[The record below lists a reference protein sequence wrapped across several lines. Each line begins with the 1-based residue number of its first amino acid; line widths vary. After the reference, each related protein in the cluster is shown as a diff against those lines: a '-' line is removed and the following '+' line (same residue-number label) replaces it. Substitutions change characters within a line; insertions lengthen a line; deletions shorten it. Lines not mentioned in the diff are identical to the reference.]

1 MLLHEHLDQA
11 ALASLRAP
19 VHRISAAGC
28 WVGRISGFGRNHNEP
43 DPTDD
48 YTFWLAVMTPKR
60 VGTTLPATHYDA
72 AGWKTESVGEIN
84 GLGRRNV
91 ELPATGPRSPR
102 PADSG
107 SEYA

>member
-11 ALASLRAP
+11 TLASLRTP
-19 VHRISAAGC
+19 VPAS
-28 WVGRISGFGRNHNEP
+28 VGRISGFGRNHNEP

-60 VGTTLPATHYDA
+60 VGTALPATHYDA
-72 AGWKTESVGEIN
+72 AGWKTGSVGEIN

>member
-1 MLLHEHLDQA
+1 MP
-11 ALASLRAP
+11 AS
-19 VHRISAAGC
+19 
-28 WVGRISGFGRNHNEP
+28 VGRISGFGRNHNEP

-60 VGTTLPATHYDA
+60 VGTTLPATQLCRRLE
-72 AGWKTESVGEIN
+72 TEPVGEIN